1 MRSIS
6 SGALTSWST
15 RAPFKPASHNASI
28 LGAVKTLDRPEAERE
43 RFIDELPDRLDP
55 AMSALGIIFLL
66 VVLGQGLAEEESA
79 VAGWLEWVG
88 WGLWVAFLSEFLLRL
103 VVAPSRAR
111 FMRKNW
117 WQLVFLALPFLRF
130 LRLLRPLLRGGR
142 VVSSAVRAARSSQR
156 TLTGRL
162 GWLTAV
168 TTIVI
173 LAGSQL
179 LYEFGGISSYGD
191 ALYAAALATISGE
204 PTHSS
209 TGFGRVLDVVLS
221 IYSIVVFASLAGMLG
236 AFFLETRTRENIS

>member
-1 MRSIS
+1 MRSTS
-6 SGALTSWST
+6 REASTSWST
-15 RAPFKPASHNASI
+15 RAPSNRHPEDASI
-28 LGAVKTLDRPEAERE
+28 LDAVKTLDKPEAERE
-43 RFIDELPDRLDP
+43 RFIDELPERLDP

-66 VVLGQGLAEEESA
+66 VVLGQGLAEERSA
-79 VAGWLEWVG
+79 VAGWLEGIG
-88 WGLWVAFLSEFLLRL
+88 WGLWAAFLFEFLLRF

-111 FMRKNW
+111 FMKKNW

-173 LAGSQL
+173 LAASQL
-179 LYEFGGISSYGD
+179 LYEFGGIESYGD

-236 AFFLETRTRENIS
+236 AFFVETRTRENIT